1 MLLKFRCNG
10 GEGVVRWGYL
20 WLGSLFVLSLMSSSA
35 IVAQGVKRPPENIK
49 STREGRGV
57 SDIRDARDHPL
68 VKRFPGSSIV
78 RYEKEDSGNYTLPTG
93 PIVRWDY
100 TNDQPDFAGKKLDL
114 EGQVTRIT
122 YLVRPGSS
130 SAEVFAS
137 LKNDLMTK
145 GFKSYYEAQG
155 PAFGRAQGNLYKNLR
170 EQLFEYNPKGARFL
184 SAKYVSRS
192 SYFEGLAVAI
202 IEGSYSVARLSR
214 AMLTGSEWRF
224 RFRYPLA
231 VGHGG
236 SGRVCS
242 GAVGR
247 MEPDVR
253 GGARPH
259 RGTTIIA
266 WRAHSPSS
274 PSRRKAA
281 LPLPGVGA

>member
-1 MLLKFRCNG
+1 MCN
-10 GEGVVRWGYL
+10 YP
-20 WLGSLFVLSLMSSSA
+20 S
-35 IVAQGVKRPPENIK
+35 
-49 STREGRGV
+49 
-57 SDIRDARDHPL
+57 H
-68 VKRFPGSSIV
+68 
-78 RYEKEDSGNYTLPTG
+78 
-93 PIVRWDY
+93 
-100 TNDQPDFAGKKLDL
+100 
-114 EGQVTRIT
+114 RIT
-122 YLVRPGSS
+122 PPRPT
-130 SAEVFAS
+130 
-137 LKNDLMTK
+137 L
-145 GFKSYYEAQG
+145 
-155 PAFGRAQGNLYKNLR
+155 
-170 EQLFEYNPKGARFL
+170 
-184 SAKYVSRS
+184 SRS

-259 RGTTIIA
+259 RGTTLIA

>member
-1 MLLKFRCNG
+1 VSNETVGLFTARLIT
-10 GEGVVRWGYL
+10 WPA
-20 WLGSLFVLSLMSSSA
+20 LFVNASA
-35 IVAQGVKRPPENIK
+35 
-49 STREGRGV
+49 
-57 SDIRDARDHPL
+57 L
-68 VKRFPGSSIV
+68 
-78 RYEKEDSGNYTLPTG
+78 
-93 PIVRWDY
+93 
-100 TNDQPDFAGKKLDL
+100 QP
-114 EGQVTRIT
+114 
-122 YLVRPGSS
+122 
-130 SAEVFAS
+130 AS
-137 LKNDLMTK
+137 LKLAFLLAVIGYGTK
-145 GFKSYYEAQG
+145 VGLASMHTWLPDAHAEA
-155 PAFGRAQGNLYKNLR
+155 PSPVSAM
-170 EQLFEYNPKGARFL
+170 L
-184 SAKYVSRS
+184 SAALLNTGMYAIIRFHALAGAKLGSYADGVLLVFGFASIAIAAIFMVRRRNFKRLFAYSSVEHMGMSRS

-202 IEGSYSVARLSR
+202 IEGSYSVASLSR
-214 AMLTGSEWRF
+214 AMLMGSEWRF

-259 RGTTIIA
+259 HGTTIIA